1 MAIKNKDFVK
11 LLKILNKYFNIY
23 INQKDNKKAICL
35 DNVELFQEHSQS
47 IKHIYVYSNKKNS
60 YELWINE
67 SPHFS
72 TEYVFFYRNKEI
84 NEHHYFFKDLE
95 EEIEDKFVL
104 DCYKNL
110 LNLKDIKKVIEI
122 ENF

>member
-11 LLKILNKYFNIY
+11 LLKILNKHFNIY
-23 INQKDNKKAICL
+23 VNKKNNKKSIFL
-35 DNVELFQEHSQS
+35 DNVELFQEHSKS
-47 IKHIYVYSNKKNS
+47 IKHIYVHYNEKNF

-67 SPHFS
+67 SPYFS

-84 NEHHYFFKDLE
+84 NKHYYFFKDLE
-95 EEIEDKFVL
+95 KEIKDKFVL
-104 DCYKNL
+104 DCYNNL